1 MVPLLQMVLS
11 SVQIFVAQPTLQ
23 GASSQTFGL
32 EPAFSYHF
40 GFVQEHVV
48 SAGSTAG
55 TAPIFLPFIDALA
68 IQPAEHK
75 ELVLASKG
83 L

>member
-1 MVPLLQMVLS
+1 MVPLLQIFLS
-11 SVQIFVAQPTLQ
+11 SSQIFSAQPTLQ
-23 GASSQTFGL
+23 GASVHLFGL
-32 EPAFSYHF
+32 EPGSSYHF

-48 SAGSTAG
+48 SAGLTG
-55 TAPIFLPFIDALA
+55 GLAPIFLPFIDALS

-75 ELVLASKG
+75 GLVLASKG

>member
-1 MVPLLQMVLS
+1 MVPLLQIFLS
-11 SVQIFVAQPTLQ
+11 SSQIFVAQPTLQ
-23 GASSQTFGL
+23 GASSHSFGL